1 MLSKEKTAEI
11 VAKYAKGPKDTGS
24 APVQIALL
32 TAEILALTEHMKQNP
47 HDFHSQRGLLAK
59 VGARRSL
66 LDYLARTNR
75 DRYLALLEELG
86 LRK

>member
-1 MLSKEKTAEI
+1 MLSKEQKAEI
-11 VAKYAKGPKDTGS
+11 VARFAKSPNDTGS

-47 HDFHSQRGLLAK
+47 HDYHSQRGLLAK

-66 LDYLARTNR
+66 LDYLARTDR
-75 DRYLALLEELG
+75 DRYLKLLEELN